1 MNLIKKAIDSKFNLV
16 LIWSYIKQKLGNF
29 AVKLLHNSGFY
40 VEKLTTASTFHR
52 KLTRDGIA
60 FKEHELRKT
69 ANHLRLTN
77 DLELYDQILRK
88 FVPQM
93 KMQFSNTIFTGT
105 GMGATTLNVY
115 RKVIFGDEVLFEKVY
130 FNSSLDIER
139 VKWFYENI
147 YSALNPKIK
156 VPALYSTFSG
166 ELITLFYFKFVDL
179 LPLATSD
186 VDATI
191 FYFSRQLYKLSLTR
205 DIKSKIESAPTFLKD
220 YKAHFE
226 YKRKIDTAKKNIIEL
241 LGDNFPLKNIE
252 QAISESPL
260 ILTHGDIHPA
270 NIFQKKYLIDWDPFG
285 LYPIG
290 LEVAYIL
297 YFLHKGRL
305 SYIEIIQIIETE
317 YQSTILE
324 EQWDDFELN
333 FLYFY
338 YVFTIQQLVDEDLSD
353 VQYDILKRI
362 EEVYYRKE
370 NKGNELTLIAGEKW
384 DCLEVIEVH

>member
-1 MNLIKKAIDSKFNLV
+1 MNLIKKAIKSKFNLV
-16 LIWSYIKQKLGNF
+16 LIWGYVKRKLGNC
-29 AVKLLHNSGFY
+29 AVKLMHYSGFY
-40 VEKLTTASTFHR
+40 VEELTTASAFHR

-60 FKEHELRKT
+60 FKEHELRKI
-69 ANHLRLTN
+69 ANHLRIAN
-77 DLELYDQILRK
+77 DLELYDQIHRK

-93 KMQFSNTIFTGT
+93 KMQFSYAKFTGT

-115 RKVIFGDEVLFEKVY
+115 RKVIFGDEVLFEKIY

-139 VKWFYENI
+139 VKWFYDNI
-147 YSALNPKIK
+147 YSSLNPNIK
-156 VPALYSTFSG
+156 VPALHSTFSG

-179 LPLATSD
+179 LPLAVAD

-205 DIKSKIESAPTFLKD
+205 DIKNKIESAPAFLKD

-226 YKRKIDTAKKNIIEL
+226 YKRKIGIAKKRIIEL

-252 QAISESPL
+252 QTISESPL

-270 NIFQKKYLIDWDPFG
+270 NVFQKNYLIDWDPFG

-297 YFLHKGRL
+297 FFLHKGRL
-305 SYIEIIQIIETE
+305 SYKEIIQIIETE
-317 YQSTILE
+317 YRSTILE

-338 YVFTIQQLVDEDLSD
+338 YVFTIQQLVDADLSD
-353 VQYDILKRI
+353 LQHTILNRI
-362 EEVYYRKE
+362 REVYCKKE
-370 NKGNELTLIAGEKW
+370 NKEG
-384 DCLEVIEVH
+384 